1 MNVKQFFFTQML
13 YAQAVHDMIRPA
25 KQEPKVEGSTTPE
38 GPTEDNQEGETPSST
53 ETEHEEAPSTQ
64 PVRKSS
70 KKTII
75 SE

>member
-1 MNVKQFFFTQML
+1 MNVKNFFFTQML

-25 KQEPKVEGSTTPE
+25 KQEQKAEESTTPE
-38 GPTEDNQEGETPSST
+38 GPTEDNTEQETPSST
-53 ETEHEEAPSTQ
+53 ETEQEEAPSTQ

-70 KKTII
+70 KKTIV